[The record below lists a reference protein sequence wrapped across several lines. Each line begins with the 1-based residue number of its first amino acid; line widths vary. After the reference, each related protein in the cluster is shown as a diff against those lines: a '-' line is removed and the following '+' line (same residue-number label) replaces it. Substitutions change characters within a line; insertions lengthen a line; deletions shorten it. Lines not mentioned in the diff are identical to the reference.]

1 MTASGGDSGEK
12 PQNEGAQGPSEGSYE
27 APPIEQSPVSSGY
40 DAPLAPPDAPA
51 YTGRLKITVS
61 NQPGSLSS
69 LSTVIARHEGNISNL
84 RIVNRSMDFFD
95 MVIDVEVTDV
105 KHLADITAALRATPA
120 INAVERARN

>member
-1 MTASGGDSGEK
+1 MPG
-12 PQNEGAQGPSEGSYE
+12 
-27 APPIEQSPVSSGY
+27 V
-40 DAPLAPPDAPA
+40 
-51 YTGRLKITVS
+51 YTGRLKVTVA

-69 LSTVIARHEGNISNL
+69 LSTVIARNQDNISNL

-120 INAVERARN
+120 INAVKRARN